1 MALVVADRIQE
12 TTTTT
17 GTGTYTLAGAKDG
30 FVSFSGIGD
39 GNTTY
44 YACTDGTDF
53 EVGIGTYTASGTTLA
68 RTTILASTNS
78 NNAVDWS
85 AGSKDIFVTLP
96 AGKSVIQDASG
107 NVDLGSTI
115 TMLNTTE
122 EDGEGGRAN
131 KIIFKGEQSGGE
143 ESVLAEIQASHDG
156 TADDEK
162 GDLIFRTND
171 GSDGT
176 SPTEAARI
184 DSGQNLLV
192 ASSDP
197 DPSANSAGSTA
208 DNGVAIT
215 ALGEVRAAR
224 FLSSAGSGAVGLFNR
239 TGTDGDVLRIRKNG
253 ADVGSIGNSGGAM
266 YVSAALTGGLKYTY
280 LNGTNALTQPCNTT
294 GTTTDGTHDLGS
306 SGARFRNLYL
316 SGTANA
322 LQFTATSDLA
332 KKANLEVVEDALNK
346 VQSLTGYTYDIKE
359 NGSRKAGLIAQD
371 VEKVLPEAVNGD
383 EGDKTLDY
391 SATIALLVNA
401 IKEQQAQI
409 EELKMLLR
417 NK

>member
-17 GTGTYTLAGAKDG
+17 GTGTYTLAGAKTG
-30 FVSFSGIGD
+30 FASFSGIGD

-44 YACTDGTDF
+44 YACIAGADF

-96 AGKSVIQDASG
+96 AGKSVFEDASG
-107 NVDLGSTI
+107 NVGLGTSAPSALLHLESAGPNIKLVDNDNDPDYEIKNGDGTFRIIDTTNSEDRLNIDSNGNLLVGKTSTDISVSGSRIGSFGAIFTRSGNEPLRLNRTSSDGDVVKFDNDGSTI
-115 TMLNTTE
+115 
-122 EDGEGGRAN
+122 
-131 KIIFKGEQSGGE
+131 
-143 ESVLAEIQASHDG
+143 
-156 TADDEK
+156 
-162 GDLIFRTND
+162 
-171 GSDGT
+171 
-176 SPTEAARI
+176 
-184 DSGQNLLV
+184 
-192 ASSDP
+192 
-197 DPSANSAGSTA
+197 
-208 DNGVAIT
+208 
-215 ALGEVRAAR
+215 
-224 FLSSAGSGAVGLFNR
+224 
-239 TGTDGDVLRIRKNG
+239 
-253 ADVGSIGNSGGAM
+253 GSIG
-266 YVSAALTGGLKYTY
+266 
-280 LNGTNALTQPCNTT
+280 TNADIIFLSTASNGIAIDESGSQIYPSN
-294 GTTTDGTHDLGS
+294 GAGSNRDAQIDLGKTS
-306 SGARFRNLYL
+306 ARFKDFFL
-316 SGTANA
+316 SGTASA

-332 KKANLEVVEDALNK
+332 KKENLEVVEDALNK

-409 EELKMLLR
+409 KELKE
-417 NK
+417 KIGSI

>member
-17 GTGTYTLAGAKDG
+17 GTGTYTLAGAKPG
-30 FVSFSGIGD
+30 FASFSGIGD

-44 YACTDGTDF
+44 YACTDNTDF

-96 AGKSVIQDASG
+96 AGKSVIEDASG

-143 ESVLAEIQASHDG
+143 ESVLGEIQASHDG
-156 TADDEK
+156 TADDQK
-162 GDLIFRTND
+162 GDLIFKTND
-171 GSDGT
+171 GSDNAA
-176 SPTEAARI
+176 PTEAARI
-184 DSGQNLLV
+184 DSDQNLLV
-192 ASSDP
+192 GKTSNSSDV
-197 DPSANSAGSTA
+197 AGA
-208 DNGVAIT
+208 M
-215 ALGEVRAAR
+215 
-224 FLSSAGSGAVGLFNR
+224 LFNDGR
-239 TGTDGDVLRIRKNG
+239 VFGTKDGNYAAQFNRLTSDGDIIQLRKDG
-253 ADVGSIGNSGGAM
+253 TTVGSIGNSGGAM

-294 GTTTDGTHDLGS
+294 GTTTDGTHDLGT

>member
-17 GTGTYTLAGAKDG
+17 GTGTYTLAGAKTG
-30 FVSFSGIGD
+30 FASFSGIGD

-44 YACTDGTDF
+44 YACIAGADF

-96 AGKSVIQDASG
+96 AGKSVFEDASG
-107 NVDLGSTI
+107 NVGL
-115 TMLNTTE
+115 
-122 EDGEGGRAN
+122 
-131 KIIFKGEQSGGE
+131 
-143 ESVLAEIQASHDG
+143 
-156 TADDEK
+156 
-162 GDLIFRTND
+162 
-171 GSDGT
+171 GT
-176 SPTEAARI
+176 SAPSALLHLESAGPNIKLVDNDNDPDYEIKNGNGTFRIIDTTNSVDRLNI
-184 DSGQNLLV
+184 DSSGNLLV
-192 ASSDP
+192 GTTDSDPNNNSADSSD
-197 DPSANSAGSTA
+197 
-208 DNGVAIT
+208 DNGFAVTNNVLRVAKYQDN
-215 ALGEVRAAR
+215 AA
-224 FLSSAGSGAVGLFNR
+224 VFNR
-239 TGTDGDVLRIRKNG
+239 TGDDGTILGFRRSGTTI
-253 ADVGSIGNSGGAM
+253 GSIGVLASD
-266 YVSAALTGGLKYTY
+266 LIID
-280 LNGTNALTQPCNTT
+280 
-294 GTTTDGTHDLGS
+294 GTTNHSGLRFQGSTIRPRYNGAASDAQIDLGNLA
-306 SGARFRNLYL
+306 GRFKDLYL
-316 SGTANA
+316 SGTATA

-332 KKANLEVVEDALNK
+332 KKENLEVVEDALNK

-409 EELKMLLR
+409 KELKE
-417 NK
+417 KIESI

>member
-17 GTGTYTLAGAKDG
+17 GTGTYTLAGAKTG
-30 FVSFSGIGD
+30 FASFSGIGD

-44 YACTDGTDF
+44 YACIAGTDF

-96 AGKSVIQDASG
+96 AGKSVFEDASG
-107 NVDLGSTI
+107 NVGLGTSAPSALLHLESAGPNIKLVDNDNDPDYEIKNGNGTFRIIDTTNSEDRLNIDSNGNLLVGKTSTDISVSGSRIGSFGAIFTRSGNESLRLNRTSSDGDVVKFDNDGSTI
-115 TMLNTTE
+115 
-122 EDGEGGRAN
+122 GSIG
-131 KIIFKGEQSGGE
+131 
-143 ESVLAEIQASHDG
+143 VLASDLIIDG
-156 TADDEK
+156 T
-162 GDLIFRTND
+162 TNH
-171 GSDGT
+171 
-176 SPTEAARI
+176 
-184 DSGQNLLV
+184 SGLRFQGAQIRPRYNG
-192 ASSDP
+192 ASSD
-197 DPSANSAGSTA
+197 
-208 DNGVAIT
+208 
-215 ALGEVRAAR
+215 AAVDIG
-224 FLSSAGSGAVGLFNR
+224 SSAG
-239 TGTDGDVLRIRKNG
+239 
-253 ADVGSIGNSGGAM
+253 
-266 YVSAALTGGLKYTY
+266 
-280 LNGTNALTQPCNTT
+280 
-294 GTTTDGTHDLGS
+294 
-306 SGARFRNLYL
+306 RFKDLYL

-332 KKANLEVVEDALNK
+332 KKENLEVVEDALNK

-409 EELKMLLR
+409 KELKQ
-417 NK
+417 KIESI